1 MLMRALIFFLIFEY
15 YYYLRYLNKMS
26 QLSERILKY
35 LSENDIGN
43 TLTLAKEF
51 NEDHQKVI
59 GALKSIEANGD
70 LVIADPKTEK
80 TIEVTDEGRGISEN
94 GK

>member
-1 MLMRALIFFLIFEY
+1 
-15 YYYLRYLNKMS
+15 MS
-26 QLSERILKY
+26 QISEKILKY
-35 LSENDIGN
+35 LSENDIAN
-43 TLTLAKEF
+43 TLSLAKEF

-59 GALKSIEANGD
+59 GALKSIQANGD

-80 TIEVTDEGRGISEN
+80 IIEVTDEGRDISEN

>member
-1 MLMRALIFFLIFEY
+1 
-15 YYYLRYLNKMS
+15 MS